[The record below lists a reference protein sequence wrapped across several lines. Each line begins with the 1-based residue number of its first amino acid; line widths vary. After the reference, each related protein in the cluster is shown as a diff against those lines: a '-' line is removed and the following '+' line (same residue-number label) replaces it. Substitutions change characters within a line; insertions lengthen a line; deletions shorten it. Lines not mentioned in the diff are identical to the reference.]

1 MIRDLV
7 SIIIP
12 CFNASF
18 FILDTLKSVLSQTNV
33 AFEVIL
39 VNDGST
45 DDSEQKILSFNDP
58 KIKYILQKNSG
69 VSSARNNGFINC
81 NGEYVIFFDADD
93 IMTPDFI
100 YSRLKNIDSFDF
112 ICGPVKKFTDTV
124 INNTDFF
131 RGTSAN
137 SISEILLLDKNVVT
151 CPSNYLFKASF
162 LKMNGLKF
170 NEQLSSTADK
180 YFLLQ
185 CGNFGKSD
193 HIKECAHLLY
203 RVHQN
208 SMSHLLSKALVSDN
222 EMYYYLIDKNNLIP
236 SEIKDKSLFLG
247 YYMLSGANKKINNTL
262 KAIKYGFKAFG
273 KSPLTFM
280 KKLVSI

>member
-12 CFNASF
+12 CYNASD
-18 FILDTLKSVLSQTNV
+18 FISDTLKSVLSQTKV
-33 AFEVIL
+33 SFEVIV

-45 DDSEQKILSFNDP
+45 DDSEKKILSFNDP
-58 KIKYILQKNSG
+58 KIKYIHQKNSG
-69 VSSARNNGFINC
+69 VSAARNNGFINC

-93 IMTPDFI
+93 IMTPEFI
-100 YSRLKNIDSFDF
+100 YSRLTNIATFEF
-112 ICGPVKKFTDTV
+112 ICGPVKKFSDSVTNSTE
-124 INNTDFF
+124 IY

-137 SISEILLLDKNVVT
+137 SISEILLLDTTVVT
-151 CPSNYLFKASF
+151 CPSNYLFKTSF
-162 LKMNGLKF
+162 LIKNGLKF
-170 NEQLSSTADK
+170 NEHLSSTADK

-185 CGNFGKSD
+185 CANFGRSD
-193 HIKECAHLLY
+193 YAKECSNLLY

-222 EMYYYLIDKNNLIP
+222 EMYYNLINKNNLIP

-247 YYMLSGANKKINNTL
+247 YYMLSGANKKINNKL

-280 KKLVSI
+280 KKIISI